1 MIKLLKEKDKD
12 NKEVWNSIRDA
23 DGSVQHLNF
32 LTKEE
37 KEVFKTYAEIDQMDI
52 ILQAAGRQTYI
63 DQGQSLNVMIS
74 PDMPAKE
81 INKLYIT
88 AWKLGLKSL
97 YYQHSMNA
105 AQKVCA
111 NKSVQVVK
119 LKSL

>member
-1 MIKLLKEKDKD
+1 LLQEKNKDTKEI
-12 NKEVWNSIRDA
+12 WNIIRDA
-23 DGSVQHLNF
+23 DGSVQELDF

-37 KEVFKTYAEIDQMDI
+37 KEVFRTYSEIDQMDI

-74 PDMPAKE
+74 PDMSAKE

-105 AQKVCA
+105 AQKFA
-111 NKSVQVVK
+111 QNKEC
-119 LKSL
+119 KSCEA

>member
-1 MIKLLKEKDKD
+1 MAG
-12 NKEVWNSIRDA
+12 VSRCSQQA
-23 DGSVQHLNF
+23 RYGRV
-32 LTKEE
+32 
-37 KEVFKTYAEIDQMDI
+37 YAEIDQMDI

-105 AQKVCA
+105 AQKFAQKKECTSCEA
-111 NKSVQVVK
+111 
-119 LKSL
+119 